1 MMWQYG
7 TEISKPL
14 SPIYVIYEYS
24 YEHDYEFGYEY
35 EYDNDYVNICGEIS
49 WVISTKFYTDPI
61 IYVLVL

>member
-14 SPIYVIYEYS
+14 SPIYGIYEYDYEYG
-24 YEHDYEFGYEY
+24 YEH
-35 EYDNDYVNICGEIS
+35 EYDYDYVNICGEIS
-49 WVISTKFYTDPI
+49 RLISTNLYAYPI